1 MLDHADVQPEL
12 AKFKVPKRVEF
23 RSEFPKTIV
32 GKVLRRVLVEEELK
46 NMILTA
52 GDLKEKTALLVAAIK
67 FLAVK
72 HRIGPIW
79 GGELDATGSE

>member
-1 MLDHADVQPEL
+1 MNPDTKPRNL
-12 AKFKVPKRVEF
+12 
-23 RSEFPKTIV
+23 TIV
-32 GKVLRRVLVEEELK
+32 LGDKLAERAKKSLDDLVEEELK
-46 NMILTA
+46 TMILTA
-52 GDLKEKTALLVAAIK
+52 GDLKEKTQLLVAAIK

>member
-1 MLDHADVQPEL
+1 MSDRMNPDTKPRNL
-12 AKFKVPKRVEF
+12 
-23 RSEFPKTIV
+23 TIV
-32 GKVLRRVLVEEELK
+32 LGDKLAERAKKSLDDLVEEELK
-46 NMILTA
+46 TMILTA
-52 GDLKEKTALLVAAIK
+52 GDLKEKTQLLVAAIK

>member
-1 MLDHADVQPEL
+1 MSAETKPRNLNIVLGDRLAERAKKSLDD
-12 AKFKVPKRVEF
+12 
-23 RSEFPKTIV
+23 
-32 GKVLRRVLVEEELK
+32 LVEEELK
-46 NMILTA
+46 TLILTA
-52 GDLKEKTALLVAAIK
+52 GEAKDRAQALNAAIK

>member
-1 MLDHADVQPEL
+1 MSKDAWTPDTRPRNLSVVLGDKLAERAKKSLDD
-12 AKFKVPKRVEF
+12 
-23 RSEFPKTIV
+23 
-32 GKVLRRVLVEEELK
+32 LVEEELK
-46 NMILTA
+46 TMILTS
-52 GDLKEKTALLVAAIK
+52 GDLKEKTQLLVAAIK

>member
-1 MLDHADVQPEL
+1 MESDARPRNLSVVLGEKRAERAKKSLDD
-12 AKFKVPKRVEF
+12 
-23 RSEFPKTIV
+23 
-32 GKVLRRVLVEEELK
+32 LVEEELK
-46 NMILTA
+46 TMILTA
-52 GDLKEKTALLVAAIK
+52 GDLKEKTQLLVAAIK

>member
-1 MLDHADVQPEL
+1 MNPETKPRNLNIVLGDRLAERAKKSLDD
-12 AKFKVPKRVEF
+12 
-23 RSEFPKTIV
+23 
-32 GKVLRRVLVEEELK
+32 LVEEELK
-46 NMILTA
+46 TMILTA
-52 GDLKEKTALLVAAIK
+52 GDPKEKTQLLVAAIK